1 MRSDYFCLFEHENYG
16 GLQWVFAYG
25 AKVRLSDIGAAN
37 VVSSGANATPV
48 GAWLYW
54 NDDYSGWN
62 WNVPAN
68 RGTPLSRAE
77 PRT

>member
-1 MRSDYFCLFEHENYG
+1 
-16 GLQWVFAYG
+16 
-25 AKVRLSDIGAAN
+25 
-37 VVSSGANATPV
+37 VSSGANATPV

-68 RGTPLSRAE
+68 SWNATLKGGTQNMNDAARSVWNH
-77 PRT
+77 